1 VMNVLVTGGGGYIGS
16 VLVRRL
22 VREGYGVR
30 VLDRFFFGEESLRDV
45 AEEVEIVRGDVRDV
59 TPEIFRDIFAV
70 FDLAALSNDP
80 AGELDP
86 AKTLDI
92 NYLGRARIA
101 RLARHAGVAR
111 YVLASSCS
119 IYGFQTGLLTEESP
133 VNPLTTYAEANHLAE
148 QAVLPLSC
156 DSFCVTA
163 LRQATVYGLSP
174 RMRFDLAVN
183 GMTLGLWKNGKIN
196 VLRDGSQ
203 WRPFVHVE
211 DTARA
216 FLLVLESAVEAVSGQ
231 VFNVGSDEQNIRI
244 LDLAKQVATA
254 CGREF
259 AMEWYGDPDH
269 RSYTVSFGKIRE
281 HLGYGVEH
289 TFADGARGIFAA
301 LEEGAIDT
309 GERTKTVAWYRKLLE
324 AKSLVDA
331 VSHRGEIL

>member
-1 VMNVLVTGGGGYIGS
+1 MTKVLVTGGGGYIGS
-16 VLVRRL
+16 VLVRLLLR
-22 VREGYGVR
+22 RGYAVR
-30 VLDRFFFGEESLRDV
+30 VLDRFFFGEASLRDLPGD
-45 AEEVEIVRGDVRDV
+45 VEIFRGDVRDAA
-59 TPEIFRDIFAV
+59 PDIVRGVSAV
-70 FDLAALSNDP
+70 LDLAALSNDP

-101 RLARHAGVAR
+101 RLARLAGVSR
-111 YVLASSCS
+111 YILASSCS
-119 IYGFQTGLLTEESP
+119 IYGFQTGFLTEESP

-148 QAVLPLSC
+148 RAVLPLA
-156 DSFCVTA
+156 DESFCVTA

-183 GMTLGLWKNGKIN
+183 GMTLGLWKTGKIN

-216 FLLVLESAVEAVSGQ
+216 FLLVLESSPELVNGQ
-231 VFNVGSDEQNIRI
+231 LFNVGSDEQNVQI
-244 LDLAKQVATA
+244 LNLAEQVAAA

-281 HLGYGVEH
+281 RLGYGAEH
-289 TFADGARGIFAA
+289 TFADGAREIYAA
-301 LEEGAIDT
+301 LEEGTVDT
-309 GERTKTVAWYRKLLE
+309 GDRTKTVVWYRRLLD